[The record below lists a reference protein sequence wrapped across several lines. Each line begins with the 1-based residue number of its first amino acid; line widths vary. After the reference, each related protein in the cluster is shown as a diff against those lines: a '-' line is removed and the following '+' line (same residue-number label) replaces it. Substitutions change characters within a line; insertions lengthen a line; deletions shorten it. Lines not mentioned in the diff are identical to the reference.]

1 MFAHEG
7 EGSESGSL
15 SSLQLSIG
23 DGDQD
28 FQHLQTGTSVQRL
41 ADMFLEEKKSDMC
54 SDHCIYKCD
63 VKCVTK
69 YGVSH

>member
-1 MFAHEG
+1 MAPYDSVLVFAHEG

-28 FQHLQTGTSVQRL
+28 FQHLQNWGPRFRRL
-41 ADMFLEEKKSDMC
+41 ADMFSGGEEE
-54 SDHCIYKCD
+54 
-63 VKCVTK
+63 
-69 YGVSH
+69 